1 MDHLEDDLIL
11 GSQVFDKMH
20 NLRLLLFT
28 SNLGSN
34 KVYLLDDLKSLPND
48 LLIIK
53 WRLCP
58 LRVLPS
64 NFSPEKLVKLNLSS
78 SNIEQLWE
86 GTKV

>member
-28 SNLGSN
+28 SNLGSS
-34 KVYLLDDLKSLPND
+34 VYLPDGLNSLPND
-48 LLIIK
+48 LIIFE
-53 WRLCP
+53 WPLCP

-64 NFSPEKLVKLNLSS
+64 NFSPQKLVKLNIWG